1 MLRPLLSLLLLLHVV
16 AAGFLSVNMTQATEC
31 GTSLVQWSGDD
42 GPYHLLL
49 TPTKIVQHGYNVW
62 VDSIPAGTNEYSLY
76 IRQPEGLQF
85 ILTVWGA
92 SGITYAATTDVMT
105 VGPAAAGTKSCFMT
119 DAQILSLYS
128 FSFNLT
134 TADGSDYPPQC
145 SNISVSWPTSLE
157 SNVTSDVA
165 KRIYVDGLP
174 EGLEI
179 DIDLDKFAASSSEHS
194 GNTTAPPTL
203 FGVIPLGN
211 SFSIPI
217 TFPRNSSFASHLP
230 ESSLSDNPTTYTS
243 HGTTHLNWTVDMAKG
258 TRFIL
263 VAGIGSAEQW
273 ASGGSSR
280 MFTVGQGTMGC
291 VGSESDGSGAPSV
304 TGSRSTAT
312 ATATLPVSE
321 DSESNPVVR
330 TVVAVVCSVLGTL
343 VLVGLLFIC
352 RRARNRRRA
361 QEATISAGTSAVAG
375 AGGGW
380 GMFTKRGGSPKAVTR
395 HSPSETQ
402 LDLIASRD
410 SHRDQS
416 QDNLSRRDQQH
427 EREIAPLVMNNT
439 RNHSV
444 SPPTDSPLDN
454 NMDPFR
460 DREPVKLGY
469 TYPYSSGSQTY
480 STGRSDSGFTSFG
493 AGTSFNGV
501 QSSATTATDR
511 RGGVRGDSQA
521 SMGTGRQPSL
531 DALLTHSNGE
541 YYDMPFFP
549 AGASVS
555 AHDYTPNPTYTATTS
570 NMSYYLPRSRTPG
583 PLVLHDPTS
592 RSVDLSA
599 EGSDGDTEGRAR
611 EFRHGSGERA
621 SEDIADLKRETLA
634 ISSPSP
640 SSPNTSFTS
649 PSSTTMTRSLPPLAT
664 SGPGRRRRQPREQEM
679 GYMVHRDAGRVP
691 VASRTGA
698 EVLELPPRYEEV
710 NWSEEERREREDRER
725 GREQEEGSG
734 REER

>member
-1 MLRPLLSLLLLLHVV
+1 
-16 AAGFLSVNMTQATEC
+16 
-31 GTSLVQWSGDD
+31 
-42 GPYHLLL
+42 
-49 TPTKIVQHGYNVW
+49 
-62 VDSIPAGTNEYSLY
+62 
-76 IRQPEGLQF
+76 
-85 ILTVWGA
+85 
-92 SGITYAATTDVMT
+92 
-105 VGPAAAGTKSCFMT
+105 
-119 DAQILSLYS
+119 
-128 FSFNLT
+128 
-134 TADGSDYPPQC
+134 
-145 SNISVSWPTSLE
+145 
-157 SNVTSDVA
+157 
-165 KRIYVDGLP
+165 
-174 EGLEI
+174 
-179 DIDLDKFAASSSEHS
+179 
-194 GNTTAPPTL
+194 
-203 FGVIPLGN
+203 
-211 SFSIPI
+211 
-217 TFPRNSSFASHLP
+217 
-230 ESSLSDNPTTYTS
+230 
-243 HGTTHLNWTVDMAKG
+243 
-258 TRFIL
+258 
-263 VAGIGSAEQW
+263 
-273 ASGGSSR
+273 
-280 MFTVGQGTMGC
+280 
-291 VGSESDGSGAPSV
+291 
-304 TGSRSTAT
+304 
-312 ATATLPVSE
+312 
-321 DSESNPVVR
+321 
-330 TVVAVVCSVLGTL
+330 
-343 VLVGLLFIC
+343 
-352 RRARNRRRA
+352 
-361 QEATISAGTSAVAG
+361 
-375 AGGGW
+375 
-380 GMFTKRGGSPKAVTR
+380 MFTKRGGSPKAVTR

-570 NMSYYLPRSRTPG
+570 NMSYYLPQSRTPG

-649 PSSTTMTRSLPPLAT
+649 PSSTTMRGPCHLSQHQDRGEEDDSRESRRWGIWYIEMLGECLWHLGLVQRFWNYHQDMKRST
-664 SGPGRRRRQPREQEM
+664 GQKRKEEKGRIEREGGSRRREAVEKRGE
-679 GYMVHRDAGRVP
+679 
-691 VASRTGA
+691 RT
-698 EVLELPPRYEEV
+698 
-710 NWSEEERREREDRER
+710 
-725 GREQEEGSG
+725 
-734 REER
+734 